1 MANQDEEKSVNKG
14 SQVALL
20 KEIRDDFTYYCDE
33 WREIREE
40 AKTDMRYVAGDP
52 WDPKDRQFRED
63 HDRPCMTWD
72 ELSPYINQLV
82 NDPRQNKRAIKVSPA
97 GAGADDDTAELRGN
111 IIRAIEYNSKAQSAY
126 TTGFQG
132 AAERSYGYWRIGKR
146 FVSGETGAA
155 RFNQELYIGR
165 IPNPDTVYP
174 DPDCKEIDTSD
185 AMGYFVTDSVRRK
198 DFKRRFP
205 SATIT
210 DFTGDHEAEAPGWV
224 TEKIVRVAEA
234 WRVDMMRKTLHLVEN
249 KEGPTVLFEDEL
261 PLEFDNP
268 DEKREWLSKN
278 SKRQRQIET
287 RLVTQYI
294 TNGLEIL
301 DETEIEIPWI
311 PIAAVF
317 GKELYVDEGGG
328 SHRQLISLVRMARD
342 PFMFYCFAR
351 SQEAEEAG
359 LTPKVPYIGY
369 TGQFETNKS
378 DWQMANKIP
387 LAYLQAD
394 PVMDA
399 TGTQLL
405 PLPKRQEFQPNFQ
418 AYEIACE
425 AARRAIQTAMGGSNL
440 PTAAQRRSEKSG
452 VALKEIEAEEDRG
465 TFHFIDNFNM
475 ALEHTGRILDA
486 WIPFVYDTKRE
497 IGIRKADETQAVIR
511 INDPEFEEK
520 DASGQ
525 SVKKLYDATK
535 GEHGVTIS
543 TGPAAESQRAEASDF
558 VDTLVSN
565 LQAIAQMLPPG
576 AAAKILSLSIKL
588 KTLGPIG
595 QEMADTISPP
605 PDKQAEQQQMQQL
618 QGQAQQSQQ
627 VIAEL
632 QAELQKLQMEK
643 AGKVIQGEYQKQ
655 LAQMSNDI
663 KVLVALIEAKNQNAA
678 QEMEMYK
685 QFYIENHGAAHEVGM
700 QAKQHEH
707 EASQAQVAQAAAAQ
721 QQETAPTD
729 AGAGQ

>member
-1 MANQDEEKSVNKG
+1 MAEEKRSASAEK
-14 SQVALL
+14 SLL

-82 NDPRQNKRAIKVSPA
+82 NSPRQNKRAIKAEPE
-97 GAGADDDTAELRGN
+97 GYGADDGTAETSQGL
-111 IIRAIEYNSKAQSAY
+111 IRQICYNSKAQMAF

-132 AAERSYGYWRIGKR
+132 AAERSYGYWRVGKR
-146 FVSGETGAA
+146 VVSGGKGPAA
-155 RFNQELYIGR
+155 FNQELYIGR

-224 TEKIVRVAEA
+224 SEKIVRVAEA
-234 WRVDMMRKTLHLVEN
+234 WRVELQKKTLHLIEN
-249 KEGPTVLFEDEL
+249 KEGPVALYEDEL
-261 PLEFDNP
+261 PLDFDNP
-268 DEKREWLSKN
+268 DEKKKWLANN
-278 SKRQRQIET
+278 SKRQNTEQVRI
-287 RLVTQYI
+287 VTQYI

-311 PIAAVF
+311 PIVAVF

-328 SHRQLISLVRMARD
+328 SHRKLISLVRMARD

-394 PVMDA
+394 PVMDV

-418 AYEIACE
+418 AYEVACE

-452 VALKEIEAEEDRG
+452 VALKEIEDDEDRG
-465 TFHFIDNFNM
+465 TFHFIDNYNF
-475 ALEHTGRILDA
+475 ALEYTGRIIDA
-486 WIPFVYDTKRE
+486 WRKFVYDTKRE
-497 IGIRKADETQAVIR
+497 QAIQRSNGNSALVTL
-511 INDPEFEEK
+511 NDKNFQEK
-520 DASGQ
+520 NENGQ
-525 SVKKLYDATK
+525 MVNKFYDATS
-535 GEHGVTIS
+535 GTHAITIS
-543 TGPAAESQRAEASDF
+543 TMPDFASQREEGSEF
-558 VDTLVSN
+558 VDMLVSN
-565 LQAIAQMLPPG
+565 ITQIAQLIPPG
-576 AAAKILSLSIKL
+576 AAAKLIALGIKL
-588 KTLGPIG
+588 KSTLGPLG
-595 QEMADTISPP
+595 DEMSDIISPP
-605 PDKQAEQQQMQQL
+605 PDKQAEQQQIAQGQAAQQQL
-618 QGQAQQSQQ
+618 Q
-627 VIAEL
+627 EM

-663 KVLVALIEAKNQNAA
+663 KVLVSLIEAKNQNAA

-685 QFYIENHGAAHEVGM
+685 QFWIENHGAAHETAM
-700 QAKQHEH
+700 QAQQHEH
-707 EASQAQVAQAAAAQ
+707 EASQAQVAAAAAE
-721 QQETAPTD
+721 QQEAAPTD